1 MASHPLEPE
10 LPATT
15 PNSTARTR
23 LGATKAA
30 DGGSGGGLGRG
41 AVLALL
47 VALLAAAGGA
57 LYSQP
62 GGREQLQA
70 GLQAS
75 LQASNQA
82 LANLASA
89 FKFGQKLVARMWL
102 GVPVN
107 FLERLDLPDETL
119 SRLGVQPDQP
129 VDSPPRKQQPREPR
143 VGEVPAD
150 SVPRKQQQREQR
162 AGEVPADSVPRKQQQ
177 RELRVAEEAAE
188 EAADGTPRRQ
198 QRREARSTLLPGDV
212 EPIPQPVPQLPP
224 LPPITQAEIEAFEQ
238 VGAGNGRGWRAW
250 HGPPVHVLTAG
261 WNRMAEPL
269 WLQHFYAH
277 RGQLGLAIYVA
288 PSHARVSSAGHC

>member
-1 MASHPLEPE
+1 MSSHPLEPE
-10 LPATT
+10 LPAAT
-15 PNSTARTR
+15 PKSTARTR
-23 LGATKAA
+23 RGASKAA
-30 DGGSGGGLGRG
+30 NGGSGGSLGRG

-82 LANLASA
+82 LANLVSA
-89 FKFGQKLVARMWL
+89 LKFGQKLVARMWL
-102 GVPVN
+102 GVPAT
-107 FLERLDLPDETL
+107 FLERLDLPDETRSL
-119 SRLGVQPDQP
+119 LGVQPDQP

-143 VGEVPAD
+143 AGEVPAD
-150 SVPRKQQQREQR
+150 SVPRRQQQREQR

-177 RELRVAEEAAE
+177 RKLRTADEAAE
-188 EAADGTPRRQ
+188 AAADGTPRRQ

-224 LPPITQAEIEAFEQ
+224 LPPITQAEIEAFEK

-250 HGPPVHVLTAG
+250 HGSLIHALAAG
-261 WNRMAEPL
+261 WEQEGRA
-269 WLQHFYAH
+269 A
-277 RGQLGLAIYVA
+277 LAAAVLHTWR
-288 PSHARVSSAGHC
+288 PERPR